1 MPRVSQL
8 SRRGAFLHLAVDLQE
23 LATLLSRELVTEP
36 RATMLETSA
45 LSGTIP
51 RKRKNW
57 RKE

>member
-36 RATMLETSA
+36 RATMLETSTS
-45 LSGTIP
+45 SGTIP

-57 RKE
+57 WKE

>member
-45 LSGTIP
+45 SSGTIP